1 MTWVILG
8 ANGQLGK
15 ELYYLLKSSNIE
27 VLGLT
32 KNEIDLANPESILE
46 KLSKYPAKYLVNCA
60 AYTQVD
66 KAEEEIDLANKVNG
80 LAVGQIAKYALENYI
95 PFVHISTDYVFD
107 GSSKIPY
114 KETDQTNPQSVYGK
128 SKLLGETETLLRN
141 PKAYILRTAWVYGAH
156 GRNFPKIIADK
167 LRNGESLQVVND
179 QIGSPTWTFDLAYA
193 IIEVLEKK
201 PDPGIYHVTNAEFC
215 SWFEFAKE
223 IAKSLKI
230 DENKITPTTSD
241 KYIRPAKR
249 PSYSVLSNEKWVKSG
264 LKPLPSW
271 KNSWQNAAAS
281 VLIKD

>member
-27 VLGLT
+27 VIGLT
-32 KNEIDLANPESILE
+32 KNEIDLANPESIIE
-46 KLSKYPAKYLVNCA
+46 KLSKYPAEYLVNCA

-107 GSSKIPY
+107 GSSKNPY

-167 LRNGESLQVVND
+167 LRSGESLQVVND
-179 QIGSPTWTFDLAYA
+179 QIGSPTWTFDLANA
-193 IIEVLEKK
+193 IIEILEKK
-201 PDPGIYHVTNAEFC
+201 PDSGIYHVTNSEFC

-223 IAKSLKI
+223 IAESLKI
-230 DENKITPTTSD
+230 DENKITPTSSD

-249 PSYSVLSNEKWVKSG
+249 PSYSVLSNEKWIKAG
-264 LKPLPSW
+264 LKPLPTW

>member
-32 KNEIDLANPESILE
+32 KDEIDLANPETTIE
-46 KLSKYPAKYLVNCA
+46 KLSKYPAKYLINCA

-66 KAEEEIDLANKVNG
+66 KAEEEIELANKING

-107 GSSKIPY
+107 GTSKIPY

-167 LRNGESLQVVND
+167 LRSGESLQVVND
-179 QIGSPTWTFDLAYA
+179 QVGSPTWTFDLANA
-193 IIEVLEKK
+193 IIEILEKK

-215 SWFEFAKE
+215 SWFEFAQE
-223 IAKSLKI
+223 IAKTLKI
-230 DENKITPTTSD
+230 DENKIIPTTSD
-241 KYIRPAKR
+241 KYVRPATR
-249 PSYSVLSNEKWVKSG
+249 PSYSVLSNEKWVKAG

>member
-15 ELYYLLKSSNIE
+15 ELYFLLKSSNID

-32 KNEIDLANPESILE
+32 KEEIDLSKPETIEE
-46 KLSKYPAKYLVNCA
+46 KLSKYSAKYLVNCA

-66 KAEEEIDLANKVNG
+66 KAEEEIDLANKING
-80 LAVGQIAKYALENYI
+80 QSVGKIAKYALENYI
-95 PFVHISTDYVFD
+95 PFVHISTDYVFE
-107 GSSKIPY
+107 GNSKNPY
-114 KETDQTNPQSVYGK
+114 VETDKPNPQSVYGK
-128 SKLLGETETLLRN
+128 SKLIGETELLYRN

-156 GRNFPKIIADK
+156 GKNFPKIIADK
-167 LRNGESLQVVND
+167 LRSGENLQVVDD
-179 QIGSPTWTFDLAYA
+179 QIGSPTWTYDLANS

-201 PDPGIYHVTNAEFC
+201 PDPGIYHVTNTDHC

-230 DENKITPTTSD
+230 GENKITATTSD
-241 KYIRPAKR
+241 KFIRPAKR
-249 PSYSVLSNEKWVKSG
+249 PSYSVLSNEKWIKAG
-264 LKPLPSW
+264 MTPLPNWKDSW
-271 KNSWQNAAAS
+271 HKAAPT

>member
-27 VLGLT
+27 VIGLT
-32 KNEIDLANPESILE
+32 KNEIDLANPESIIE
-46 KLSKYPAKYLVNCA
+46 KLSKYPAEYLVNCA

-66 KAEEEIDLANKVNG
+66 KAEEEIDLAYKVNG
-80 LAVGQIAKYALENYI
+80 LAVGQVAKYALENYI

-107 GSSKIPY
+107 GSSKTPY

-128 SKLLGETETLLRN
+128 SKLLGEKETLLRN

-167 LRNGESLQVVND
+167 LRSGESLQVVND
-179 QIGSPTWTFDLAYA
+179 QIGSPTWTFDLANA
-193 IIEVLEKK
+193 IIGILEKK
-201 PDPGIYHVTNAEFC
+201 PDSGIYHVTNTEFC
-215 SWFEFAKE
+215 SWFEFAQE
-223 IAKSLKI
+223 IAKSLRI
-230 DENKITPTTSD
+230 DENKISPTTSD
-241 KYIRPAKR
+241 KFIRPAKR
-249 PSYSVLSNEKWVKSG
+249 PSYSVLSNEKWIKAG

-271 KNSWQNAAAS
+271 RKSWQNAALDL
-281 VLIKD
+281 LIKD

>member
-32 KNEIDLANPESILE
+32 KDEIDLASPETIIE
-46 KLSKYPAKYLVNCA
+46 KLSKYPAKYLINCA

-66 KAEEEIDLANKVNG
+66 KAEEEIELANKING

-107 GSSKIPY
+107 GTSKIPY

-179 QIGSPTWTFDLAYA
+179 QVGSPTWTFDLANA
-193 IIEVLEKK
+193 IIEILEMK
-201 PDPGIYHVTNAEFC
+201 PDPGIYHVTNTEFC

-230 DENKITPTTSD
+230 DENKISPTTSD

-249 PSYSVLSNEKWVKSG
+249 PSYSVLSNEKWVKAG

-271 KNSWQNAAAS
+271 RNSWQNAS
-281 VLIKD
+281 LDLLIKD

>member
-32 KNEIDLANPESILE
+32 KNEIDLANPESIIE
-46 KLSKYPAKYLVNCA
+46 KLSKYQAKYLVNCA

-80 LAVGQIAKYALENYI
+80 LAVGQIAKYTLENYI
-95 PFVHISTDYVFD
+95 PFIHISTDYVFD

-179 QIGSPTWTFDLAYA
+179 QIGSPTWTFDLANA
-193 IIEVLEKK
+193 IIEILEKK
-201 PDPGIYHVTNAEFC
+201 PDSGVYHVTNTEFC

-230 DENKITPTTSD
+230 DESKITSTTSD

-249 PSYSVLSNEKWVKSG
+249 PSYSVLSNEKWVKAG
-264 LKPLPSW
+264 LKPMPSW

>member
-15 ELYYLLKSSNIE
+15 ELYFLLKSSHKDVI
-27 VLGLT
+27 GLT
-32 KNEIDLANPESILE
+32 KNEVDLGNPETVVE
-46 KLSKYPAKYLVNCA
+46 KLSKYPAKYLINCA

-66 KAEEEIDLANKVNG
+66 KAEEEIDLANKING
-80 LAVGQIAKYALENYI
+80 ISVGQIAKYALENYL

-107 GSSKIPY
+107 GTSKVPY
-114 KETDQTNPQSVYGK
+114 IETDQTNPQSVYGK
-128 SKLLGETETLLRN
+128 SKLLGETELLSRN

-179 QIGSPTWTFDLAYA
+179 QIGSPTWTLDLANA
-193 IIEVLEKK
+193 IVEVLEKK
-201 PDPGIYHVTNAEFC
+201 PEPGIYHVTNTEAC
-215 SWFEFAKE
+215 AWFDFAKE
-223 IAKSLKI
+223 IAKSLKV
-230 DENKITPTTSD
+230 DENKISSTTSD

-249 PSYSVLSNEKWVKSG
+249 PSYSVLSNEKWVKAG

-271 KNSWQNAAAS
+271 KNSWQKAATS

>member
-32 KNEIDLANPESILE
+32 KNEIDLANPESIIE

-107 GSSKIPY
+107 GSSKTPY

-128 SKLLGETETLLRN
+128 SKLLGETETLSRN

-167 LRNGESLQVVND
+167 LRSGESLQVVDD
-179 QIGSPTWTFDLAYA
+179 QIGSPTWTFDLANA
-193 IIEVLEKK
+193 IIEILEKK
-201 PDPGIYHVTNAEFC
+201 PDPGIYHVTNSEFC

-230 DENKITPTTSD
+230 DENKITSTTSD

-249 PSYSVLSNEKWVKSG
+249 PSYSVLSNEKWVKAG
-264 LKPLPSW
+264 LKPMPSW

>member
-15 ELYYLLKSSNIE
+15 ELYYLLKSSNNE

-32 KNEIDLANPESILE
+32 KNEIDLANPESIIE

-107 GSSKIPY
+107 GSSKTPY
-114 KETDQTNPQSVYGK
+114 KETDQTNPQSAYGK
-128 SKLLGETETLLRN
+128 SKLLGEKETLLRN

-179 QIGSPTWTFDLAYA
+179 QIGSPTWTFDLANA
-193 IIEVLEKK
+193 IIEILEKK
-201 PDPGIYHVTNAEFC
+201 PDSGVYHVTNTEFC

-230 DENKITPTTSD
+230 DENKITSTTSD

-249 PSYSVLSNEKWVKSG
+249 PSYSVLSNEKWVKAG
-264 LKPLPSW
+264 LKPLPTW
-271 KNSWQNAAAS
+271 KNSWQNASAS